1 MTYLQNNER
10 SSTNQEAF
18 VSEGGVKSNNE
29 ISINVNQEF
38 YHANPMSG
46 KSNSSSNSSELKQ
59 FVTDYFKSKGMELS
73 DEDWVS
79 ENEVKIQNI
88 PGLALHSLA
97 LRAEEQGKNIS
108 YERTLTIKISE

>member
-1 MTYLQNNER
+1 MEFLQNNEET
-10 SSTNQEAF
+10 SSNQEMF
-18 VSEGGVKSNNE
+18 VSEDGQKPNKE

-38 YHANPMSG
+38 YHANPSSG
-46 KSNSSSNSSELKQ
+46 KKNSTSSSSDLKK
-59 FVTDYFKSKGMELS
+59 FVIDYFESKGMKIS
-73 DEDWVS
+73 DENWISD
-79 ENEVKIQNI
+79 NELKIQNI

>member
-1 MTYLQNNER
+1 MEYLQNNEGT
-10 SSTNQEAF
+10 SANQEMF
-18 VSEGGVKSNNE
+18 VSEEGVKTKKE

-38 YHANPMSG
+38 YHANPIAG
-46 KSNSSSNSSELKQ
+46 KSNSSSSSSDLKQ
-59 FVTDYFKSKGMELS
+59 FVSDYFKSKGMELS
-73 DEDWVS
+73 DEDWIS
-79 ENEVKIQNI
+79 ENELKIRNI

>member
-1 MTYLQNNER
+1 MEYLQNNEGT
-10 SSTNQEAF
+10 SANQEMF
-18 VSEGGVKSNNE
+18 VSEEGVKTSKE

-38 YHANPMSG
+38 YHANPMAG
-46 KSNSSSNSSELKQ
+46 KSSSSVSSSDLKQ
-59 FVTDYFKSKGMELS
+59 FVSDYFKSNGIELT
-73 DEDWVS
+73 DEDWIS
-79 ENEVKIQNI
+79 DNELKVGNI